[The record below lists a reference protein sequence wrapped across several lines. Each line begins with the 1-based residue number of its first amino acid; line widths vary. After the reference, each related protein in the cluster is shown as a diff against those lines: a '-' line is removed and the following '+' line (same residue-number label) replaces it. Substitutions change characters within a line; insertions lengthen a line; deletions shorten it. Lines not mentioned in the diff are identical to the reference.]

1 MLVTMVVGGRAVAA
15 SDRGARQLPSGWVTF
30 VFTDIVNSG
39 LLLRR
44 LGERA
49 DAHFDRHDEILRR
62 AWDSHGGHEVNTEGD
77 LFFVAFDDVT
87 PALAACVAAQ
97 HELAAEP
104 WPDDG
109 EIRVRMGVHSGYA
122 RPRAGDYRSLAVHQA
137 SRVVS
142 AAGGGQ
148 ILVTATACG
157 PDQAPPAAALH
168 ELGRYRVRDFDQP
181 ELLYRLDPHGLRP
194 NLDAIRATP
203 ADRHNL
209 LAATTSFH
217 GRADDVSEIGSK
229 LWPGSVVSLVG
240 PGGIGKT
247 RLASELGLKVAQD
260 WSDGVWFVELAEM
273 GDSSLLADVIAETI
287 GAGRSGSR
295 SRIDDLVEHL
305 ADRQMLLVLDSCEA
319 HVGECAAL
327 LTTLLPA
334 SSGLCVMTT
343 GREPLNMRGESVHRL
358 GPLESEAA
366 VELFIERARA
376 SRGGV
381 LGTDEGT
388 RAIAGICTRLDGVP
402 LALEIAASKVA
413 VLPPEEILTGLDDR
427 FRLLRSRDSTL
438 PERHRTM
445 TALLEW
451 SHDLLDESEQRAW
464 CCLSAFAATFSLAAA
479 EAAFG
484 DDVADPD
491 DVPELVWRLVDKS
504 LVETDHSE
512 SATRYRLPESVREFG
527 RSRAAERDQ
536 SIAAVSRLGAWY
548 LDRLGPWLVADHSW
562 ISNARLELPNLRGL
576 IDQLAPF
583 DVQTA
588 QQLACAIGQFRQATQ
603 ALRVGIDELSRL
615 AADLPEATPAK
626 VAMLAELADMHLH
639 RAEVD
644 LARDRA
650 EEADRLQALVGAP
663 SWNESCVERTRGEI
677 STRTGDTESAIAI
690 AERSLA
696 RPLSPRATG
705 RMANMLGIAH
715 YIRGDLDAAMEALE
729 LELAKGV
736 EVGQDG
742 WIAVAHSNIAELSLR
757 LERPADA
764 AAHQARTLE
773 LALELE
779 QPVMQAYSFMIAGR
793 LAAANRDWKRAA
805 LLHASGEEILGR
817 VGQVLYDNDLD
828 EVEHFWKDVD
838 ANLNGSRDGTSDGT
852 SDGSSDRSRPTL
864 DTAGAVE
871 MARLVFS
878 ECGASPIT

>member
-1 MLVTMVVGGRAVAA
+1 MVVGGRTSVAID
-15 SDRGARQLPSGWVTF
+15 SDAPELPSGWVTF

-49 DAHFDRHDEILRR
+49 DAYFDRHDEILRR
-62 AWDSHGGHEVNTEGD
+62 AWNSHGGHEVNTEGD

-87 PALAACVAAQ
+87 AALAACAAAQ
-97 HELAAEP
+97 RELAAEP

-109 EIRVRMGVHSGYA
+109 EIRVRMGVHAGYA

-157 PDQAPPAAALH
+157 PDQAPSSTALH

-181 ELLYRLDPHGLRP
+181 EMLYRLDPHGFRP
-194 NLDAIRATP
+194 NRDAIRATP

-217 GRADDVSEIGSK
+217 GRAGDVDDIRAM
-229 LWPGSVVSLVG
+229 LRPGSVVSLVG

-247 RLASELGLKVAQD
+247 RLASELGLQVAQD
-260 WSDGVWFVELAEM
+260 WRDGVWFVELAEM
-273 GDSSLLADVIAETI
+273 ADSSMLADVIAETI

-295 SRIDDLVEHL
+295 SRIDDLTEHF
-305 ADRQMLLVLDSCEA
+305 ADRQLLLILDSCEA

-334 SSGLCVMTT
+334 SNGLCVMTT
-343 GREPLNMRGESVHRL
+343 GREPINMPGESVHRL
-358 GPLESEAA
+358 APLESKAA

-376 SRGGV
+376 GRASL

-413 VLPPEEILTGLDDR
+413 MLPPEEILTGLDDR

-451 SHDLLDESEQRAW
+451 SHNLLDESEQRAW
-464 CCLSAFAATFSLAAA
+464 CCLSAFASTFSLAGA

-484 DDVADPD
+484 DDVAAPD

-527 RSRAAERDQ
+527 RRRADEHDRWL
-536 SIAAVSRLGAWY
+536 AAVSRLSAWY
-548 LDRLGPWLVADHSW
+548 LDRLGPWLVADQSW

-588 QQLACAIGQFRQATQ
+588 QKLACTIGQFRQATQ
-603 ALRVGIDELSRL
+603 ALGVGIDELSRL
-615 AADLPEATPAK
+615 AVDLPEATPAK

-650 EEADRLQALVGAP
+650 EEAARLLTAVGAP

-677 STRTGDTESAIAI
+677 STRTGDPEAAIEIAESA
-690 AERSLA
+690 LA
-696 RPLSPRATG
+696 RRLSPRATG

-729 LELAKGV
+729 LELAKGL

-742 WIAVAHSNIAELSLR
+742 WVAVAHSNIAELQIR
-757 LERPADA
+757 RERFADA
-764 AAHQARTLE
+764 ASHQARTLE
-773 LALELE
+773 LALELD

-793 LAAANRDWKRAA
+793 LASSNSDWTRAA
-805 LLHASGEEILGR
+805 LLHASGEAILER

-828 EVEHFWKDVD
+828 EVERFWTDVD
-838 ANLNGSRDGTSDGT
+838 DHLAGSAGGSTS
-852 SDGSSDRSRPTL
+852 GSSGGRLTL
-864 DTAGAVE
+864 DTPEAVE
-871 MARLVFS
+871 MALNVFTS
-878 ECGASPIT
+878 CGAGATNLVQ